1 MDNLIN
7 PCDVFFLHIDLL
19 DLLENVCLVYVF
31 FIDKMQKDQVKNVQ
45 TGTSTLTLLLVAIV
59 GGIVA
64 VSLQPLILL
73 LYSRLGVPTAPIYY
87 QQSPNGVPVEQV
99 PKTTTTT
106 TTVAPV
112 VTTRKIETT
121 TPSTVKSTTVKN
133 DLTVDEE
140 PIILKDEP
148 ITIKLPESTT
158 VKPIVNEKPKPNNKK
173 KVDKSEEISQPV
185 KLKKTPQQPEIVDVT
200 GRNSEIPDEVK
211 NFKSTRISM
220 FIYISRL
227 NKRKTISHL
236 SFFIF
241 TF

>member
-1 MDNLIN
+1 M
-7 PCDVFFLHIDLL
+7 PK
-19 DLLENVCLVYVF
+19 E
-31 FIDKMQKDQVKNVQ
+31 QVQHVQ
-45 TGTSTLTLLLVAIV
+45 TGTSTLTLLLVAIA

-73 LYSRLGVPTAPIYY
+73 LYSQLGISTTPIYY
-87 QQSPNGVPVEQV
+87 QQSSSGITVEQV
-99 PKTTTTT
+99 PT

-112 VTTRKIETT
+112 VTTQKIETT
-121 TPSTVKSTTVKN
+121 TRSIVKSTTVPS

-148 ITIKLPESTT
+148 LKIKLPESTT
-158 VKPIVNEKPKPNNKK
+158 VKPVVNEKPKPSKSNNIK

-185 KLKKTPQQPEIVDVT
+185 KLKKAPQQPEIIDVT

-220 FIYISRL
+220 FIYISIL
-227 NKRKTISHL
+227 TKRKRILHL

>member
-1 MDNLIN
+1 MS
-7 PCDVFFLHIDLL
+7 FFLHIDLL
-19 DLLENVCLVYVF
+19 DLLENVFLVYVF

-73 LYSRLGVPTAPIYY
+73 LYSQLGIPTTPIYH
-87 QQSPNGVPVEQV
+87 QQSSSGITVEQV
-99 PKTTTTT
+99 PT
-106 TTVAPV
+106 TTVSPV
-112 VTTRKIETT
+112 VTTQKIETT
-121 TPSTVKSTTVKN
+121 TRSTVKSTTIKN

-185 KLKKTPQQPEIVDVT
+185 KLKKAPQQPEIVDVT